1 MVMGPPVLLVLL
13 IAAIGYVKIIHS
25 PISLNRMLEPIAEGI
40 GRSMGGV
47 DAKIETAELG
57 LDQDGGVEVKLTNL
71 QIAEADGDSV
81 VTVPLVSVDLDLL
94 SLFKLQAVPQ
104 RIFLVEPK
112 LNLLYETGKGLSLNL
127 QDALTP
133 GAASGASGRGPG
145 VASPVNEDPSQRP
158 SPPAISRGNSPAN
171 IGRTKIDLA
180 RWLSET
186 SARARSGEDATWGLR
201 EVGVRNATVVIDYDG
216 MVSEWQVPEASID
229 LEHRKRRSIVSGDAR
244 ITGAA
249 GPWALS
255 VRAEDSE
262 RTGHVDLT
270 TTVRDL
276 VPSTLAKAAPPFALL
291 SSVDFPVAVD
301 AFARVSNAGD
311 LISATLDLGLAQGMV
326 GLPGTANSPVGVDA
340 GLLKLTY
347 DGAQRSIAL
356 KPSTVRLG
364 SSHITLVGEA
374 TAVMGRGGRAQWR
387 FDVKSQ
393 GGALGAEEFGI
404 EPVAISSFIARGL
417 AIPETGEFKL
427 EQSALKAGEADISL
441 EGEVAMGQQGL
452 ASRFD
457 GRIGPM
463 PLATFKSL
471 WPRGVSPAAREWV
484 GKNLVAGRVQS
495 GAVRVASGQSGDP
508 AAGGLSSPVG
518 DRMSVSMELAD
529 LKVAVTPDGAPVEA
543 PRALVRMENEAIEVT
558 IPDATIPAGAHHS
571 VALKGGRF
579 TAVDVRGPAPVGEAA
594 FNLDAPLPALLFLA
608 TRPPFALLRPGELP
622 VEGLEGKV
630 TGALGIKIPLTG
642 AVTPDRMKITGNA
655 KISDIRLQEKLGSIE
670 VQGGSVDF
678 DITEQAIAARGDLLL
693 NGVIAKLDWQR
704 ILDAEPEKQPPL
716 RVKATLDNS
725 DRTQLGLDVN
735 HIVQGDV
742 PVEITVAPG
751 SADMPAIHLRA
762 DLSGA
767 ELEFRDLAWKKPAGR
782 SAFLDFDVGKG
793 RAHPIELHNLKI
805 AGDNIAIE
813 GWAAINTEN
822 DLAEF
827 YFPDFS
833 LNVVSRLEV
842 QGKLSPQRIW
852 SIKAKGSTYDGRDFF
867 SALFSL
873 GGSGQNRLKPL
884 RPAAGMDIEADVGNM
899 LGHNEVS
906 MRNVKL
912 RVQERADKLTALS
925 AEGMLDGGKPLLAL
939 LKRDA
944 SGQRVLYAESMD
956 AGQAF
961 KLAGFYKSIVGG
973 RVRLEVNLDGRGA
986 ADKTGILWVDNF
998 RVLGDPIVS
1007 EVISSAEG
1015 SSGQSGSDRVVREVY
1030 DFDRM
1035 RVPFSAGHDQFV
1047 LEESYIRGPI
1057 VGATVRGKADFRSQR
1072 LDLGGT
1078 YIPLQG
1084 INSALCAIPLLGAI
1098 ITGPKCE
1105 GVVGLTFAVQGP
1117 MARPTVL
1124 VNPLS
1129 MLTPGILREIM
1140 QMTNPSQKVQAR
1152 ENSKNSVPADQRTG
1166 SSSASPVRSSG
1177 GGSAGG
1183 SGSQTIDGWT
1193 SETKEPKKRQ

>member
-1 MVMGPPVLLVLL
+1 MVLGPPVLLMLL
-13 IAAIGYVKIIHS
+13 IAVIGYVKIIHS
-25 PISLNRMLEPIAEGI
+25 PISLDRLVEPIAEGI
-40 GRSMGGV
+40 GRSIGGV
-47 DAKIETAELG
+47 NAKVQAAELG
-57 LDQDGGVEVKLTNL
+57 LDEDGGVEVQLTNL
-71 QIAEADGDSV
+71 QLSEADGDSV
-81 VTVPLVSVDLDLL
+81 VTVPLVSVDLDLM
-94 SLFKLQAVPQ
+94 SLLKLQVVPE
-104 RIFLVEPK
+104 RIYLVEPK
-112 LNLLYETGKGLSLNL
+112 LNLLYESGKGLSLRL
-127 QDALTP
+127 SDPQTGGTGGDASNP
-133 GAASGASGRGPG
+133 KAAQAQP
-145 VASPVNEDPSQRP
+145 VSPSITP
-158 SPPAISRGNSPAN
+158 SPAPSPAS
-171 IGRTKIDLA
+171 IGRAKLDLA

-186 SARARSGEDATWGLR
+186 TARARRGDDSTWGLR
-201 EVGVRNATVVIDYDG
+201 EVGLRNATVLLDFDG
-216 MVSEWQVPEASID
+216 QLSEWQVPEASID
-229 LEHRKRRSIVSGDAR
+229 LEHRKRRSIVSGNAR
-244 ITGAA
+244 IVGAA
-249 GPWALS
+249 GPWAIS
-255 VRAEDSE
+255 VRSEDSE
-262 RTGHVDLT
+262 KTGHVDLT

-276 VPSTLAKAAPPFALL
+276 VPSTLSRAAPQLALF
-291 SSVDFPVAVD
+291 SSLDFPVAVD
-301 AFARVSNAGD
+301 AFARLSNGGD
-311 LISATLDLGLAQGMV
+311 LMSATFDLGLAQGMV
-326 GLPGTANSPVGVDA
+326 GLPATTKSPVGIDA

-347 DGAQRSIAL
+347 DGARRAIEL
-356 KPSTVRLG
+356 KPSTVRFG
-364 SSHITLVGEA
+364 GSHITLVGDA

-393 GGALGAEEFGI
+393 QGALAAEEFGI
-404 EPVAISSFIARGL
+404 EPVGISAFIAKGL
-417 AIPETGEFKL
+417 VIPETGEFKL
-427 EQSALKAGEADISL
+427 EQSALKAGEADLSL
-441 EGEVAMGQQGL
+441 EGEVALGERGL
-452 ASRFD
+452 TSRFD

-471 WPRGVSPAAREWV
+471 WPRGIAPVAREWV
-484 GKNLVAGRVQS
+484 GKNLIGGRVQS
-495 GAVRVASGQSGDP
+495 GAVRVASGHAAP
-508 AAGGLSSPVG
+508 APGGEAANAAG
-518 DRMSVSMELAD
+518 DRMSVAMELAD
-529 LKVAVTPDGAPVEA
+529 LKISLAPDSAPVEA

-558 IPDATIPAGAHHS
+558 VPDATIPAGAHRS
-571 VALKGGRF
+571 VAVKGGRF
-579 TAVDVRGPAPVGEAA
+579 TAVDVMGPAPVGEAA
-594 FNLDAPLPALLFLA
+594 FNVNAPLPALVFLA
-608 TRPPFALLRPGELP
+608 SRPPYALLRETDLP
-622 VEGLEGKV
+622 AGGIEGKV
-630 TGALGIKIPLTG
+630 EGDFGIKVPLSGTVVPSQVKVAG
-642 AVTPDRMKITGNA
+642 KA
-655 KISDIRLQEKLGSIE
+655 KISEIRLQQKVGSIE
-670 VQGGSVDF
+670 VQGGTVDF
-678 DITEQAIAARGDLLL
+678 DVTEQAITARGDLLL

-704 ILDAEPEKQPPL
+704 IFDADPEKQPPL

-742 PVEITVAPG
+742 PVEIIVAPG
-751 SADMPAIHLRA
+751 TGDMPAIHLRA
-762 DLSGA
+762 DLSAA

-793 RAHPIELHNLKI
+793 RTHPFELHNMKI
-805 AGDNIAIE
+805 AGDDIAIE
-813 GWAAINTEN
+813 GWAAINADN

-842 QGKLSPQRIW
+842 QGKLTPAKIW
-852 SIKAKGSTYDGRDFF
+852 QIKAKGSTYDGRDFF
-867 SALFSL
+867 SAIFSL

-961 KLAGFYKSIVGG
+961 KLAGFYKNLVGG

-1015 SSGQSGSDRVVREVY
+1015 SSSQKGSERVVREVY

-1057 VGATVRGKADFRSQR
+1057 VGATIRGKADFRSQR

-1140 QMTNPSQKVQAR
+1140 QMTNPSQKVQPRDAA
-1152 ENSKNSVPADQRTG
+1152 KNPTPADQRTG

-1177 GGSAGG
+1177 SAPSGGAAA
-1183 SGSQTIDGWT
+1183 QTIDGWT
-1193 SETKEPKKRQ
+1193 SETREPKKRP